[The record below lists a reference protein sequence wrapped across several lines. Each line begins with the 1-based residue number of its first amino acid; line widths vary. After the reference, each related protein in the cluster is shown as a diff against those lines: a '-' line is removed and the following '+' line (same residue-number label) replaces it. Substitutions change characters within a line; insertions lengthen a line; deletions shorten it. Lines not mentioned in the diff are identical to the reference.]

1 MRSLRDKE
9 VRLGGVQAE
18 MAWGRGDSG
27 EAEVELATGSRS
39 DDVGPRW
46 EQIKKTAFVKA
57 NDSTRRGTGPTTAL
71 VEEPTMSQL
80 HHRRNI
86 ERYVSQLDLARG
98 GGEGR
103 RRRGQPATAAK
114 RFLVAARISGEGGW
128 EENLV
133 VMPC

>member
-18 MAWGRGDSG
+18 TAWGRGDSG

-39 DDVGPRW
+39 DDVGPQW
-46 EQIKKTAFVKA
+46 EQIKRQR
-57 NDSTRRGTGPTTAL
+57 SSRPTTAL

-103 RRRGQPATAAK
+103 RRRGQPATTAK

>member
-1 MRSLRDKE
+1 VE
-9 VRLGGVQAE
+9 T
-18 MAWGRGDSG
+18 AWGRGDSG

-46 EQIKKTAFVKA
+46 EQIKRQR
-57 NDSTRRGTGPTTAL
+57 SSRPTTAL

-86 ERYVSQLDLARG
+86 ERYVSQLDLAKG

-103 RRRGQPATAAK
+103 RRRGQPATAAR